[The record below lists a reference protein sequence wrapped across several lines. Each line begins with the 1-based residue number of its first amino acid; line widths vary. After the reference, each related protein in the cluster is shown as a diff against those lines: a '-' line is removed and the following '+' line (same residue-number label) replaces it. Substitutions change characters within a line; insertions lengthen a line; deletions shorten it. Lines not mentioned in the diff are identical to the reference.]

1 MSKNLNL
8 DNDFT
13 EIPICHSYTLVDYLN
28 TMTQHKNGDKNSH
41 SAWQRS
47 LPAQSLCW
55 LGSFSLLS
63 SGFVVAQTSSG
74 IDNIVPT
81 VKTQA
86 RSAKKVTPGKAV
98 IISGTPK
105 PESSKPKVEFSK
117 RRARLR
123 QRLSVKKSSPSNTKK
138 PKVKVTT
145 NKKGANSLRSRLRRS
160 RTNSVVVKLKKKAPT
175 TNPRVVIKKKNPT
188 RVKPTAPKTRSV
200 PKKPRTILPRTTT
213 VRKPKKDYK
222 NALIDPTN
230 YGKKYQAPNSVVIT
244 GRKSGCT
251 SVASGQGI
259 SGNCAASTRRRVSSK
274 KTTPAKKTTPSWLK
288 ASQNASI
295 AKVTPSRS
303 VAAKPKKTA
312 ASPLKVTSTKV
323 TKKVTKT
330 VLPSPPK
337 NTYQA
342 SKTIKRVASA
352 TPNVVKKA
360 VKSVTPAIRKNTA
373 SRVAS
378 RSVPKKAYSS
388 NRFIPQPST
397 FTPQTTV
404 SKEAIAPSAG
414 MLSAP
419 IMANN
424 SAPRPSAVAYD
435 IPLASALPKVAY
447 SRPAYNP
454 TGLAFPL
461 SVPSAISSVFG
472 WRQHPLTGNQRFHS
486 GIDLAAAQG
495 TPVLAAYS
503 GKVEISDWVGG
514 YGLTVVLNHNSA
526 QQTLYGHMSET
537 FVRPG
542 QWVERGTVIGRVGS
556 TGNSTGPHL
565 HFETRQLTPN
575 GWVATNP
582 GAQLQQALN
591 QFLQS
596 IQTAQVVEE
605 PGS

>member
-1 MSKNLNL
+1 
-8 DNDFT
+8 
-13 EIPICHSYTLVDYLN
+13 
-28 TMTQHKNGDKNSH
+28 MTQHKNGDNNSQ

-63 SGFVVAQTSSG
+63 SGFVVAQTSPG

-81 VKTQA
+81 VKIQA
-86 RSAKKVTPGKAV
+86 RSAKKVTTGKAV
-98 IISGTPK
+98 TISGAPK
-105 PESSKPKVEFSK
+105 PESSKPKVEFSQ
-117 RRARLR
+117 RRTKLR
-123 QRLSVKKSSPSNTKK
+123 QRLSEKKSSPSSSSKK

-145 NKKGANSLRSRLRRS
+145 NKKGASTLRSRLKRS

-175 TNPRVVIKKKNPT
+175 NSPRVVIKKNNPN
-188 RVKPTAPKTRSV
+188 RVKPTAPKTRIAS

-213 VRKPKKDYK
+213 VRKPKKDYN

-251 SVASGQGI
+251 SIASGQGI
-259 SGNCAASTRRRVSSK
+259 SGNCAVSRGQNASK
-274 KTTPAKKTTPSWLK
+274 KTQTAKKTTPSWLK
-288 ASQNASI
+288 ASQDASI
-295 AKVTPSRS
+295 AKVAPSRS
-303 VAAKPKKTA
+303 VAAKTKKIA
-312 ASPLKVTSTKV
+312 ASPKKVSSTE
-323 TKKVTKT
+323 VTKT
-330 VLPSPPK
+330 VLPSPAAK
-337 NTYQA
+337 TYRA
-342 SKTIKRVASA
+342 TKTIKQVASA

-360 VKSVTPAIRKNTA
+360 VKSVTPAIRTNVA
-373 SRVAS
+373 NRVAS
-378 RSVPKKAYSS
+378 RSVSKQAYSS
-388 NRFIPQPST
+388 NRFIPQPSS
-397 FTPQTTV
+397 FTPQATV
-404 SKEAIAPSAG
+404 SQEAIAPSGG
-414 MLSAP
+414 MLPAP
-419 IMANN
+419 MMANN
-424 SAPRPSAVAYD
+424 FAPRPSAVAYD

-447 SRPAYNP
+447 SRSAYSSNYNG
-454 TGLAFPL
+454 TGLVFPL

-486 GIDLAAAQG
+486 GIDLAAATG

-503 GKVEISDWVGG
+503 GQVEISDWVGG

-526 QQTLYGHMSET
+526 KQTLYGHMSEL

-596 IQTAQVVEE
+596 LQTAQVVEE

>member
-1 MSKNLNL
+1 
-8 DNDFT
+8 
-13 EIPICHSYTLVDYLN
+13 
-28 TMTQHKNGDKNSH
+28 MTQHKNGDKNSH

-63 SGFVVAQTSSG
+63 SGFVVAQTSPG

-86 RSAKKVTPGKAV
+86 RGAKKVTQGQAV

-105 PESSKPKVEFSK
+105 PESSKPKTEFSQ
-117 RRARLR
+117 RRAKLKEI
-123 QRLSVKKSSPSNTKK
+123 LSVKKSSASSTKK
-138 PKVKVTT
+138 PAPTVKVTT
-145 NKKGANSLRSRLRRS
+145 NKKGASTLRSRLKRS
-160 RTNSVVVKLKKKAPT
+160 RTNSVVVKLKKKTPT
-175 TNPRVVIKKKNPT
+175 TSPRVVIKKKPT
-188 RVKPTAPKTRSV
+188 QSKPTASTVRVSS
-200 PKKPRTILPRTTT
+200 PKKTRTILPKIDTAST
-213 VRKPKKDYK
+213 PKKDYN

-244 GRKSGCT
+244 GLKSGCT

-259 SGNCAASTRRRVSSK
+259 SGNCAASTQ
-274 KTTPAKKTTPSWLK
+274 TAKKTTPSWLK

-303 VAAKPKKTA
+303 VAAKTKKTA
-312 ASPLKVTSTKV
+312 VSPNQVTSTEV
-323 TKKVTKT
+323 AKT
-330 VLPSPPK
+330 VLPSATAK
-337 NTYQA
+337 TYQA
-342 SKTIKRVASA
+342 TKTLQRVTSA
-352 TPNVVKKA
+352 TPNLVKKA
-360 VKSVTPAIRKNTA
+360 VKSVTPAIRSNTA

-378 RSVPKKAYSS
+378 RSIPKQAYSS
-388 NRFIPQPST
+388 NRFIPQPSS

-404 SKEAIAPSAG
+404 SEEAIAPSGG

-447 SRPAYNP
+447 SSPAISSNYNA

-472 WRQHPLTGNQRFHS
+472 WRQHPLTGTQRFHS
-486 GIDLAAAQG
+486 GMDLAAAEG

-503 GKVEISDWVGG
+503 GQVEISDWVGG

-526 QQTLYGHMSET
+526 QQTLYGHMSEL

-542 QWVERGTVIGRVGS
+542 QWVERGSVIGRVGS

-596 IQTAQVVEE
+596 LQTAQVVEE
-605 PGS
+605 PDS

>member
-1 MSKNLNL
+1 
-8 DNDFT
+8 
-13 EIPICHSYTLVDYLN
+13 
-28 TMTQHKNGDKNSH
+28 MTQHKNGDNNSQ

-63 SGFVVAQTSSG
+63 SGFVVAQTSPG

-81 VKTQA
+81 VKTQP
-86 RSAKKVTPGKAV
+86 RTAKKVTPGKAV
-98 IISGTPK
+98 IISGSPK
-105 PESSKPKVEFSK
+105 PESSKPKVEFSQ
-117 RRARLR
+117 RRAKLK
-123 QRLSVKKSSPSNTKK
+123 QRLSVKKSSPSTTKK
-138 PKVKVTT
+138 PAPRVKVTT
-145 NKKGANSLRSRLRRS
+145 NKKGSSSLRSKLKRS
-160 RTNSVVVKLKKKAPT
+160 RTNSVVVNLKKKAPT
-175 TNPRVVIKKKNPT
+175 TRPTVVIKKKNPT
-188 RVKPTAPKTRSV
+188 KLKPTAPKTRIAS

-213 VRKPKKDYK
+213 VRKPQKDYN

-244 GRKSGCT
+244 ERKSGCQ

-259 SGNCAASTRRRVSSK
+259 SVNCAASKKTQTAS
-274 KTTPAKKTTPSWLK
+274 KTTPNWLK

-295 AKVTPSRS
+295 GKVTPSRS
-303 VAAKPKKTA
+303 VAAKIKKTA
-312 ASPLKVTSTKV
+312 ASPTPKAVSSSE
-323 TKKVTKT
+323 VTKT
-330 VLPSPPK
+330 VLPSPPAK
-337 NTYQA
+337 TYSA
-342 SKTIKRVASA
+342 TKTIKRVASA
-352 TPNVVKKA
+352 TPNVVKEA
-360 VKSVTPAIRKNTA
+360 VKSVTPAIRTNTENRTA
-373 SRVAS
+373 SRS
-378 RSVPKKAYSS
+378 LPKQAYSS
-388 NRFIPQPST
+388 NRFIPQPSS

-404 SKEAIAPSAG
+404 SREAIAPSGG

-419 IMANN
+419 MMANN
-424 SAPRPSAVAYD
+424 SAPRPSAVDYN
-435 IPLASALPKVAY
+435 IPLASALPRVAY
-447 SRPAYNP
+447 SRAAYSSNYNG

-472 WRQHPLTGNQRFHS
+472 WRQHPLTGTRRFHS
-486 GIDLAAAQG
+486 GMDLAAAQG

-503 GKVEISDWVGG
+503 GQVEISDWVGG

-526 QQTLYGHMSET
+526 QQTLYGHMSEL

-582 GAQLQQALN
+582 GAQLRQALDR
-591 QFLQS
+591 LVQS
-596 IQTAQVVEE
+596 LQTAQVVED
-605 PGS
+605 PDS

>member
-1 MSKNLNL
+1 
-8 DNDFT
+8 
-13 EIPICHSYTLVDYLN
+13 
-28 TMTQHKNGDKNSH
+28 MTQRKNGDKNSQ
-41 SAWQRS
+41 SAWQRT

-63 SGFVVAQTSSG
+63 SGFVVAQTSPG

-81 VKTQA
+81 VNSSQV
-86 RSAKKVTPGKAV
+86 RSAKKVAPGKAV
-98 IISGTPK
+98 VISGAPQ

-123 QRLSVKKSSPSNTKK
+123 QRLSVKKSSPSRAKK
-138 PKVKVTT
+138 PAPRVKVTT
-145 NKKGANSLRSRLRRS
+145 NKKGASTLRSRLKRS

-175 TNPRVVIKKKNPT
+175 TSPRVVIKKKNPTAT

-200 PKKPRTILPRTTT
+200 SKKPRTILPRTTT

-230 YGKKYQAPNSVVIT
+230 YGKKYQAPSSVVIT

-259 SGNCAASTRRRVSSK
+259 SANCAASK
-274 KTTPAKKTTPSWLK
+274 KTQTAKKTTPTWLK

-295 AKVTPSRS
+295 KKVTPSRS

-312 ASPLKVTSTKV
+312 ASPKKVTST
-323 TKKVTKT
+323 KVTKT
-330 VLPSPPK
+330 VLPSPPAK
-337 NTYQA
+337 TYQA

-352 TPNVVKKA
+352 TPNIVKKA
-360 VKSVTPAIRKNTA
+360 VKSVTPAIRSNTR

-388 NRFIPQPST
+388 NRFIPQPSS

-404 SKEAIAPSAG
+404 SKEAIAPSGG
-414 MLSAP
+414 MLPAP

-435 IPLASALPKVAY
+435 IPLVSALPRVAY
-447 SRPAYNP
+447 SSPAYNP

-472 WRQHPLTGNQRFHS
+472 WRQHPLTGTQRFHS
-486 GIDLAAAQG
+486 GTDLAAAKG

-503 GKVEISDWVGG
+503 GQVEISDWVGG

-542 QWVERGTVIGRVGS
+542 QWVEKGTVIGRVGS

-582 GAQLQQALN
+582 GAKLRQALN
-591 QFLQS
+591 QLLQS

-605 PGS
+605 PDS

>member
-1 MSKNLNL
+1 
-8 DNDFT
+8 
-13 EIPICHSYTLVDYLN
+13 
-28 TMTQHKNGDKNSH
+28 MTQRKNGDKNSH
-41 SAWQRS
+41 SAWQRT

-55 LGSFSLLS
+55 LGSFGLLS
-63 SGFVVAQTSSG
+63 SGFVVAQTSPG

-81 VKTQA
+81 VNSSQV
-86 RSAKKVTPGKAV
+86 RNAKKVAPGKAV
-98 IISGTPK
+98 IVSGAPQ
-105 PESSKPKVEFSK
+105 PESSKPKVEFSQ

-123 QRLSVKKSSPSNTKK
+123 ERLSVKKSSPSSAKK
-138 PKVKVTT
+138 PAPKVKVTT
-145 NKKGANSLRSRLRRS
+145 NKKGASTLRSRLRRS

-175 TNPRVVIKKKNPT
+175 TRSRVVIKKNPT
-188 RVKPTAPKTRSV
+188 TTARVKPTAPKTRSV
-200 PKKPRTILPRTTT
+200 SKPRTILPRTTA

-259 SGNCAASTRRRVSSK
+259 SRNCAVSEK
-274 KTTPAKKTTPSWLK
+274 TPAKKTTPTWLK
-288 ASQNASI
+288 ASQNASLTTV
-295 AKVTPSRS
+295 KPSSS
-303 VAAKPKKTA
+303 VAVKPKKTA
-312 ASPLKVTSTKV
+312 ASPKKVTSTKV
-323 TKKVTKT
+323 TKA
-330 VLPSPPK
+330 VLPSPPAK
-337 NTYQA
+337 TYQA
-342 SKTIKRVASA
+342 SKTIKSVASA
-352 TPNVVKKA
+352 TPNIVKKA
-360 VKSVTPAIRKNTA
+360 VKSVTPAIRTNTNK
-373 SRVAS
+373 RVAS
-378 RSVPKKAYSS
+378 RTVPKQAYSS
-388 NRFIPQPST
+388 NRFIPQPSS
-397 FTPQTTV
+397 FTPQVTV
-404 SKEAIAPSAG
+404 SNEAIAPSGG

-435 IPLASALPKVAY
+435 IPLASVLPKVAY
-447 SRPAYNP
+447 SAPAYSSNYNA

-461 SVPSAISSVFG
+461 SVPSAISSLFG
-472 WRQHPLTGNQRFHS
+472 WRQHPITGDRRFHS
-486 GIDLAAAQG
+486 GIDLAAAEG

-537 FVRPG
+537 FVSPG

>member
-1 MSKNLNL
+1 
-8 DNDFT
+8 
-13 EIPICHSYTLVDYLN
+13 
-28 TMTQHKNGDKNSH
+28 MTQHKNGDKNSH

-63 SGFVVAQTSSG
+63 SGFVVAQRSPG

-86 RSAKKVTPGKAV
+86 RSAKKVTTGKAV

-105 PESSKPKVEFSK
+105 PESSKAKVEFSR

-123 QRLSVKKSSPSNTKK
+123 ERLSVKKSSPSSSSKK
-138 PKVKVTT
+138 PAPRVKVTT
-145 NKKGANSLRSRLRRS
+145 NKKGASTLRSRLKRS
-160 RTNSVVVKLKKKAPT
+160 RTNSVVVKLKKKTPT
-175 TNPRVVIKKKNPT
+175 TSPRVVIKKNNPT
-188 RVKPTAPKTRSV
+188 RVKPTAPKTRIAS
-200 PKKPRTILPRTTT
+200 PKKPRTILPRTTA

-244 GRKSGCT
+244 GRKTGCT

-259 SGNCAASTRRRVSSK
+259 SGNCAASGRTASK
-274 KTTPAKKTTPSWLK
+274 KTQTAKKTTPSWLK

-303 VAAKPKKTA
+303 VAPKTKKIA
-312 ASPLKVTSTKV
+312 ASPKKVSP
-323 TKKVTKT
+323 KKVTKT
-330 VLPSPPK
+330 VLPSPPAK
-337 NTYQA
+337 TYQA
-342 SKTIKRVASA
+342 TKTLQRVTSA

-360 VKSVTPAIRKNTA
+360 VKSVTPAIRSNTA

-378 RSVPKKAYSS
+378 RSVPKQAYSS
-388 NRFIPQPST
+388 NRFIPQPSS

-404 SKEAIAPSAG
+404 SKEAIAPSGG

-447 SRPAYNP
+447 NSAAYSSNYNG

-472 WRQHPLTGNQRFHS
+472 WRQHPITGTQRFHS
-486 GIDLAAAQG
+486 GMDLAAAEG

-503 GKVEISDWVGG
+503 GQVEISDWVGG

-542 QWVERGTVIGRVGS
+542 QWVERGSVIGRVGS

-582 GAQLQQALN
+582 GAQLQQALS

-596 IQTAQVVEE
+596 IQTAQVVED
-605 PGS
+605 PDS

>member
-1 MSKNLNL
+1 
-8 DNDFT
+8 
-13 EIPICHSYTLVDYLN
+13 
-28 TMTQHKNGDKNSH
+28 MTQRKNSAH
-41 SAWQRS
+41 NNSQSAWQRS

-63 SGFVVAQTSSG
+63 SGFVVAQTSPG

-81 VKTQA
+81 VKSSQASRAKITQ
-86 RSAKKVTPGKAV
+86 GKAV
-98 IISGTPK
+98 IVSGAPR

-117 RRARLR
+117 RRTRLR
-123 QRLSVKKSSPSNTKK
+123 QRLSVKKSTASSAAKK
-138 PKVKVTT
+138 PKAKVTT
-145 NKKGANSLRSRLRRS
+145 NKKGASNLRTKLKRS
-160 RTNSVVVKLKKKAPT
+160 RTNSVVVKLKKKAPA
-175 TNPRVVIKKKNPT
+175 TNSRVVIKKKNPSL
-188 RVKPTAPKTRSV
+188 KPSAPKVRIAS

-213 VRKPKKDYK
+213 VRKPKKDYN

-230 YGKKYQAPNSVVIT
+230 YGKKYQAPSSVVVT
-244 GRKSGCT
+244 ERKSGCT
-251 SVASGQGI
+251 SVTNGQGF
-259 SGNCAASTRRRVSSK
+259 SGNCAASGSQRVTS
-274 KTTPAKKTTPSWLK
+274 KKTTPSWLK

-295 AKVTPSRS
+295 AKVAPSRS
-303 VAAKPKKTA
+303 VAAKTKKTA
-312 ASPLKVTSTKV
+312 SSKAVSPSE
-323 TKKVTKT
+323 VTKT
-330 VLPSPPK
+330 VLPSARA
-337 NTYQA
+337 NTYRT

-360 VKSVTPAIRKNTA
+360 VKSVTPAIRPNTGNK
-373 SRVAS
+373 VAS
-378 RSVPKKAYSS
+378 RSLPKQAFNP
-388 NRFIPQPST
+388 NRFIPQPSS

-404 SKEAIAPSAG
+404 SKQPIAPGGG
-414 MLSAP
+414 MLPTP

-447 SRPAYNP
+447 SRPAYSSNNNG
-454 TGLAFPL
+454 TGLVFPL

-472 WRQHPLTGNQRFHS
+472 WRQHPISGNRRFHT
-486 GIDLAAAQG
+486 GIDIAAASG

-503 GKVEISDWVGG
+503 GKVEISDWVSG
-514 YGLTVVLNHNSA
+514 YGITVILNHNSA

-542 QWVERGTVIGRVGS
+542 QWVERGTVIGSVGS

-582 GAQLQQALN
+582 GAQLQLALN
-591 QFLQS
+591 QFIQS
-596 IQTAQVVEE
+596 LQTAQVVEE
-605 PGS
+605 PGN

>member
-1 MSKNLNL
+1 
-8 DNDFT
+8 
-13 EIPICHSYTLVDYLN
+13 
-28 TMTQHKNGDKNSH
+28 MTQHKNGDKNSH

-63 SGFVVAQTSSG
+63 SGFVVAQTSPG

-86 RSAKKVTPGKAV
+86 RSAKKVTTGKAV

-123 QRLSVKKSSPSNTKK
+123 QRLSAKKSSPSSSSKK
-138 PKVKVTT
+138 PAPRVNVTT
-145 NKKGANSLRSRLRRS
+145 NKKGASTLRSRLKRS
-160 RTNSVVVKLKKKAPT
+160 RTNSVVVKLKKKTPT
-175 TNPRVVIKKKNPT
+175 TSPRVVIKKNNPT
-188 RVKPTAPKTRSV
+188 RLKPTAPKTRIAS
-200 PKKPRTILPRTTT
+200 PNKPRTILPSATT
-213 VRKPKKDYK
+213 VRKPQKDYN

-244 GRKSGCT
+244 GRKSGCQ

-259 SGNCAASTRRRVSSK
+259 SGNCAASGRTTSE
-274 KTTPAKKTTPSWLK
+274 KTQTAKKTTPSWLK

-295 AKVTPSRS
+295 AKVTPPRS
-303 VAAKPKKTA
+303 VAPKTKKIAESPKKV
-312 ASPLKVTSTKV
+312 SPT
-323 TKKVTKT
+323 KVTKT
-330 VLPSPPK
+330 VLPSPAA

-342 SKTIKRVASA
+342 TKTITRVASA
-352 TPNVVKKA
+352 TQNVVNKA
-360 VKSVTPAIRKNTA
+360 VKSVTPSVRKNTV

-378 RSVPKKAYSS
+378 RSVPKQAYSS
-388 NRFIPQPST
+388 NRFIGQPSS

-404 SKEAIAPSAG
+404 SEEAIAPSGG

-447 SRPAYNP
+447 SGSAYSSNYNG
-454 TGLAFPL
+454 TGLEFPL

-472 WRQHPLTGNQRFHS
+472 WRQHPLTGSQRFHS
-486 GIDLAAAQG
+486 GMDLAAAEG

-503 GKVEISDWVGG
+503 GQVEISDWVGG

-596 IQTAQVVEE
+596 IQTAQVVED

>member
-1 MSKNLNL
+1 
-8 DNDFT
+8 
-13 EIPICHSYTLVDYLN
+13 
-28 TMTQHKNGDKNSH
+28 MTQRKNGDKNSQ
-41 SAWQRS
+41 SAWQRT

-63 SGFVVAQTSSG
+63 SGFVVAQTSRG

-81 VKTQA
+81 VNSS
-86 RSAKKVTPGKAV
+86 RLRNAKKVAPGKAV
-98 IISGTPK
+98 VISGAPK
-105 PESSKPKVEFSK
+105 PELSKPKVEFSQ
-117 RRARLR
+117 RRAKLR
-123 QRLSVKKSSPSNTKK
+123 QRLSVKKSSPSSAKK
-138 PKVKVTT
+138 PAPRVKVTT
-145 NKKGANSLRSRLRRS
+145 NKKGANTLRSRLRRS

-175 TNPRVVIKKKNPT
+175 TNPRVVIKKNNPT
-188 RVKPTAPKTRSV
+188 RVKPTAPKTRIAS
-200 PKKPRTILPRTTT
+200 PKKPRTILPRTTA

-251 SVASGQGI
+251 SVASGGGV
-259 SGNCAASTRRRVSSK
+259 SGNCAASTRRRISSK

-295 AKVTPSRS
+295 TRVTPSRS

-312 ASPLKVTSTKV
+312 ASPKKVTSA
-323 TKKVTKT
+323 KVTKT
-330 VLPSPPK
+330 VLPSPPAK
-337 NTYQA
+337 TYQA

-352 TPNVVKKA
+352 TPNIVKKA
-360 VKSVTPAIRKNTA
+360 VNSVAPAIRSNTNN
-373 SRVAS
+373 RIAS
-378 RSVPKKAYSS
+378 RSLPKRAYSS
-388 NRFIPQPST
+388 NRFIPQPSS
-397 FTPQTTV
+397 FTPQTIV
-404 SKEAIAPSAG
+404 SKEAIAPSGG
-414 MLSAP
+414 MLPAP

-447 SRPAYNP
+447 SGPVYSSNNG

-461 SVPSAISSVFG
+461 SVPSRISSLFG
-472 WRQHPLTGNQRFHS
+472 WRQHPITGNRRFHT
-486 GIDLAAAQG
+486 GMDLAAAEG

-542 QWVERGTVIGRVGS
+542 QWVEKGSVIGRVGS

-582 GAQLQQALN
+582 GAQLRQALD

>member
-1 MSKNLNL
+1 
-8 DNDFT
+8 
-13 EIPICHSYTLVDYLN
+13 
-28 TMTQHKNGDKNSH
+28 MTQHKNGDKNSH
-41 SAWQRS
+41 SPWQRS

-55 LGSFSLLS
+55 LSSFSLLS

-86 RSAKKVTPGKAV
+86 RSAKKVTTGKAV
-98 IISGTPK
+98 IISGAPK
-105 PESSKPKVEFSK
+105 AESSTPKVEFSR

-123 QRLSVKKSSPSNTKK
+123 QRLSAKKSSPSSSSKK

-145 NKKGANSLRSRLRRS
+145 NKKGANTLRSRLRRS
-160 RTNSVVVKLKKKAPT
+160 RTNSVVVKLKKKTPT
-175 TNPRVVIKKKNPT
+175 TSPRVVIKKKNPT
-188 RVKPTAPKTRSV
+188 RVKPTALKTRSV
-200 PKKPRTILPRTTT
+200 PKPRTILPRTTA

-244 GRKSGCT
+244 TRKSGCT
-251 SVASGQGI
+251 SVASGQRI
-259 SGNCAASTRRRVSSK
+259 SGNCAASGRTASK
-274 KTTPAKKTTPSWLK
+274 KTQTAKKTTPSWLK
-288 ASQNASI
+288 ASQNAS

-303 VAAKPKKTA
+303 VAPKTKKIA
-312 ASPLKVTSTKV
+312 ASPKKVTS
-323 TKKVTKT
+323 KKVTKT
-330 VLPSPPK
+330 VLPSPPAK
-337 NTYQA
+337 TYRA
-342 SKTIKRVASA
+342 TKTIKRVAAA

-360 VKSVTPAIRKNTA
+360 VKSVTPSVRKNTG

-378 RSVPKKAYSS
+378 RSAPKRAYSS
-388 NRFIPQPST
+388 SRFIPQASS

-404 SKEAIAPSAG
+404 SKTAIAPSGG

-419 IMANN
+419 VMANN

-447 SRPAYNP
+447 SGPAYNP

-472 WRQHPLTGNQRFHS
+472 WRKHPLTGNQRFHS
-486 GIDLAAAQG
+486 GMDLAAAEG

-596 IQTAQVVEE
+596 IQTAQVVQE

>member
-1 MSKNLNL
+1 
-8 DNDFT
+8 
-13 EIPICHSYTLVDYLN
+13 
-28 TMTQHKNGDKNSH
+28 MTQRKNSGDNNSQ

-63 SGFVVAQTSSG
+63 SGFVVAQTSPG

-81 VKTQA
+81 VNSSRL
-86 RSAKKVTPGKAV
+86 RSAKKVAPGKAV
-98 IISGTPK
+98 IISGAPK
-105 PESSKPKVEFSK
+105 PELSKPKVEFSQ

-123 QRLSVKKSSPSNTKK
+123 QRLSVKKSTASSSKK

-145 NKKGANSLRSRLRRS
+145 NKKGASTLRSRLRRS

-175 TNPRVVIKKKNPT
+175 TNPRVVIKKNPT

-200 PKKPRTILPRTTT
+200 PKKPQTILPSATT
-213 VRKPKKDYK
+213 VRKPKKDYN

-230 YGKKYQAPNSVVIT
+230 YGKKYQTPNSVVIT

-259 SGNCAASTRRRVSSK
+259 SGNCAASRSRTAK
-274 KTTPAKKTTPSWLK
+274 KTQTAKKTTPSWLK

-295 AKVTPSRS
+295 AKVTPSRR

-312 ASPLKVTSTKV
+312 ASPKKVTSTQ
-323 TKKVTKT
+323 VTKT
-330 VLPSPPK
+330 VLPSPPAK
-337 NTYQA
+337 TYRA
-342 SKTIKRVASA
+342 TKTVKRVASA
-352 TPNVVKKA
+352 TPNIVKKA
-360 VKSVTPAIRKNTA
+360 VKSVTPAIRSNTAPRTA
-373 SRVAS
+373 SRG
-378 RSVPKKAYSS
+378 VPKRAYSS
-388 NRFIPQPST
+388 NRFIPQPSS

-404 SKEAIAPSAG
+404 SKQAIAPSGG

-435 IPLASALPKVAY
+435 IPLASVLPKVAY
-447 SRPAYNP
+447 SRPAYSSNSNG

-461 SVPSAISSVFG
+461 SVPSRISSLFG
-472 WRQHPLTGNQRFHS
+472 WRQHPITGNQRFHT
-486 GIDLAAAQG
+486 GMDFAAAEG

-537 FVRPG
+537 FVSPG
-542 QWVERGTVIGRVGS
+542 QWVEKGSVIGRVGN

-582 GAQLQQALN
+582 AAQIQQALN
-591 QFLQS
+591 QLLQS

-605 PGS
+605 PGN